1 MESSVG
7 ICDNMQEETKE
18 KIVAMLSQAIIEWL
32 KFPLLFPIVFIIIGL
47 PVYFFTDKNLE
58 STCLMLL
65 LVYCVGPV
73 HTILTSYRTGKMEH
87 ERRLT
92 PEEE

>member
-1 MESSVG
+1 
-7 ICDNMQEETKE
+7 MQEETKE

-65 LVYCVGPV
+65 LGYCVGPV
-73 HTILTSYRTGKMEH
+73 HTILTSYRTGKMAL
-87 ERRLT
+87 ERRLI

>member
-7 ICDNMQEETKE
+7 ICDNMQEEAKE

-58 STCLMLL
+58 STCFMLL

-73 HTILTSYRTGKMEH
+73 RSILTSYRTGKMEH

>member
-1 MESSVG
+1 
-7 ICDNMQEETKE
+7 MQEETKE

-47 PVYFFTDKNLE
+47 PVYFLTDENLE

-65 LVYCVGPV
+65 LGYCVGPV
-73 HTILTSYRTGKMEH
+73 HTILSSYRTGKMEH